1 MIRGNGGTMENPL
14 YKLEQIQEAHHHYCT
29 MWDKYLPAESQ
40 ILEFQTK
47 YDIDDAFLM
56 RLYERFIDQLI
67 ERRDYAIQE
76 FESYIDDNCW

>member
-1 MIRGNGGTMENPL
+1 MENPL

-40 ILEFQTK
+40 MLEFQTK
-47 YDIDDAFLM
+47 YNIDDEFLM

-67 ERRDYAIQE
+67 ERRDDAIQE